1 MFFCEIYEIFKDTF
15 FTENLWATASE
26 PNKLDFTELLLQSSN
41 ILTYLYIR
49 SHKYMNDEFIVFLLS
64 FQTAHN
70 KDGGYLSVI
79 FMFVF
84 FL

>member
-49 SHKYMNDEFIVFLLS
+49 PHK
-64 FQTAHN
+64 
-70 KDGGYLSVI
+70 
-79 FMFVF
+79 
-84 FL
+84 